1 MADGPTGLLE
11 KSLLIVMVIS
21 AVALSAG
28 AASSA
33 HSSLISC
40 SAEQNSSTMKIQ
52 IQIPGQNVTGAPKFW
67 DQCQSVDRK
76 ETITKL
82 VLDGEPYPIKDI
94 MPG

>member
-11 KSLLIVMVIS
+11 KSMLIVVVIS
-21 AVALSAG
+21 AVTLSAG

-40 SAEQNSSTMKIQ
+40 SAEQNSSTMK

-82 VLDGEPYPIKDI
+82 VLDYKPYPIKDI